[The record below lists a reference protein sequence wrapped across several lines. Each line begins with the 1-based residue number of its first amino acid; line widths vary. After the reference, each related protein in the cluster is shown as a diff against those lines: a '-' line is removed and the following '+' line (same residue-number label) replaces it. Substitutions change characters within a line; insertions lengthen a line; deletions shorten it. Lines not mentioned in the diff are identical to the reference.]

1 MKKLDFRVPFTG
13 FAHLSWFNAFAAAYV
28 HIEGFEGKTDYD
40 CPKETSGQCNGC
52 GNCRG
57 GLGGIQ
63 ESWYFLFQTLSACAA
78 YQQDFSATLVCPDQD
93 EEVFDFCMKLAG
105 YRYERI
111 TEDLPNALRASIDA
125 GIPAIAWMK
134 EGDHGPARVLI
145 GYDGDELIMAEP
157 KGAQNPP
164 EQAPAYGDIA
174 RLYIIKEKG
183 APERTLLDGL
193 RRIERVMQSNL
204 DRRIWDEA
212 KEPFDYWNGN
222 LSVVS
227 FEDLKNRFDRIKSL
241 AWNFDNCHNFSE
253 AFRQAVFEPLRDS
266 RLEEARRTIDR
277 AYDDSHTRHWQLIAL
292 YECRDWTNRRYNE
305 LEWGMCECVRTAL
318 TQLKANDEQVL
329 AAVRDMIALLEQNEP
344 VYK

>member
-125 GIPAIAWMK
+125 GNPRNCVD
-134 EGDHGPARVLI
+134 EGGRSRAGEGTHRLRRGRPHHGRAQRRAKPARTS
-145 GYDGDELIMAEP
+145 A
-157 KGAQNPP
+157 
-164 EQAPAYGDIA
+164 
-174 RLYIIKEKG
+174 
-183 APERTLLDGL
+183 GL
-193 RRIERVMQSNL
+193 RRHCTPI
-204 DRRIWDEA
+204 
-212 KEPFDYWNGN
+212 
-222 LSVVS
+222 
-227 FEDLKNRFDRIKSL
+227 
-241 AWNFDNCHNFSE
+241 HNK
-253 AFRQAVFEPLRDS
+253 RKRC
-266 RLEEARRTIDR
+266 ARADPAGRAAPDR
-277 AYDDSHTRHWQLIAL
+277 AGH
-292 YECRDWTNRRYNE
+292 
-305 LEWGMCECVRTAL
+305 
-318 TQLKANDEQVL
+318 
-329 AAVRDMIALLEQNEP
+329 AVQSGPPHLGRGKGT
-344 VYK
+344 V